1 MEGNTDMGCER
12 TWEQKKTTLSA
23 YLLSRTYLRVDD
35 SQLFACTM
43 PAVVGKEQY
52 ANSGETNLDKSAVLF
67 SRGKLCRENP
77 ISARGMKQSLRMI

>member
-1 MEGNTDMGCER
+1 MEGNTNVGCER
-12 TWEQKKTTLSA
+12 TWEQIKTSLPA

-35 SQLFACTM
+35 TQLFACTM

-52 ANSGETNLDKSAVLF
+52 ANSAETNLDESAVLF
-67 SRGKLCRENP
+67 SRGKLCRRNP